1 MLKSRVGLWGLSVLC
16 MAGCL
21 TEQEPL
27 RGRLVDLTY
36 SFDSQTIYWPTENG
50 FLLER
55 EAEGM
60 TEKGYFYSANR
71 IAAAEH
77 GGTHI
82 DAPHHF
88 SKEGNTLDAVPL
100 DRLMGAGVV
109 IDVSSQCEYNPDF
122 QIQIDVL
129 KAWEKKQG
137 KRLDGKIVLFRT
149 GYGTRWPDR
158 MRYLGTDEK
167 GPNAVAKLHFP
178 GLHPEA
184 ARWLASQRSPKAV
197 GLDTASIDYGQST
210 LFESHVA
217 LYSKNIPALEN
228 VANLDQLPELGFT
241 LIALPMKIRGGSG
254 GPVRIIALLPN

>member
-1 MLKSRVGLWGLSVLC
+1 MLKSKVGLWGIWVFCL
-16 MAGCL
+16 AGCL
-21 TEQEPL
+21 SEQEPL

-60 TEKGYFYSANR
+60 TGRGYFYSANR
-71 IAAAEH
+71 FATAEH
-77 GGTHI
+77 GGTHL
-82 DAPHHF
+82 DAPYHF
-88 SKEGNTLDAVPL
+88 SKEGNTLDNVPL
-100 DRLMGAGVV
+100 DRLVGPGVV
-109 IDVSSQCEYNPDF
+109 IDVSSHCEFNPDF
-122 QIQIDVL
+122 QIQTKDLI
-129 KAWEKKQG
+129 AWEKNHG

-149 GYGTRWPDR
+149 GYGKHWPDR
-158 MRYLGTDEK
+158 VRYLGTDEK
-167 GPNAVAKLHFP
+167 GPTAVAKLHFP

-184 ARWLASQRSPKAV
+184 ARWLANERSPKAV

-228 VANLDQLPELGFT
+228 VANLDQLPDLGFT

-254 GPVRIIALLPN
+254 GPVRIVALLPN